1 MSASNAG
8 QSATSDKPDVA
19 PASEHVKTA
28 AVTDDDAAD
37 PDEDDL
43 DDLDDM
49 LDEFSAVKI
58 DPKKAAAPA
67 ASSSSTSKPVQPTP
81 ATSASGPT
89 IPTLA
94 GDVPAFDPDDF
105 SEEEFQRQL
114 QAGMAEL
121 MGDLDKNVRLL
132 FFYCPFSSLSPSCAA
147 IMWGDTTHPS
157 PLRCDLMI

>member
-8 QSATSDKPDVA
+8 QAATGDKPEAA
-19 PASEHVKTA
+19 PAKEHVKA
-28 AVTDDDAAD
+28 AAPAADDDAPD

-58 DPKKAAAPA
+58 DPKKAAA
-67 ASSSSTSKPVQPTP
+67 ASSSAATPKPAQPSS
-81 ATSASGPT
+81 TSASAPKGPT

-94 GDVPAFDPDDF
+94 GDVPAVDPDDF

-121 MGDLDKNVRLL
+121 MGDLDKNVRASLPFPL
-132 FFYCPFSSLSPSCAA
+132 FPPRVSHAPGAA
-147 IMWGDTTHPS
+147 ALPPTR
-157 PLRCDLMI
+157 LV